1 MTLFEEI
8 ISECQL
14 LTELTQGTE
23 DDSIIDAIK
32 GCKRMRI
39 SYDDHKDKVISKAKG
54 KRERNILPIVY
65 GLLKNGKPAVGA
77 FQTYGSTKRGVPK
90 WKLFLLD
97 NIYSNSISKDTFWE
111 YKDKLVELGLNM
123 AGDKRFS
130 KIFVISPLCDKV
142 PGNVEIKNTMPITDK
157 PIQKSDIQVQQS
169 AEQPV
174 RQRKSSKPSPF
185 KNQNIVDK
193 QPQKDY
199 TSNRLEAPDT
209 KPITKGDVQP
219 NIDTNTGKTATT
231 TNTVQPVDSKPI
243 TKQEVENPGVNI
255 NKAEDN
261 ELTSSFKD
269 MMNRMNNLHK
279 DEEEQQEEEV

>member
-14 LTELTQGTE
+14 LTEITQGSE
-23 DDSIIDAIK
+23 DDTIIAAIK
-32 GCKRMRI
+32 GCRRMRI
-39 SYDDHKDKVISKAKG
+39 GYDDHKDKVISKSKG

-77 FQTYGSTKRGVPK
+77 FQTFGSTKRGVPK

-97 NIYSNSISKDTFWE
+97 NIYSNSVSKNTTFWE
-111 YKDKLVELGLNM
+111 YKDKLIELGLNR

-130 KIFVISPLCDKV
+130 KIFAISPLCDEV
-142 PGNVEIKNTMPITDK
+142 PGNAEVKDSMPITDK
-157 PIQKSDIQVQQS
+157 PIQKGDIQVQQS

-174 RQRKSSKPSPF
+174 RQRKSSVSSSP
-185 KNQNIVDK
+185 KNQNSVDK

-209 KPITKGDVQP
+209 KPITKGDIQP
-219 NIDTNTGKTATT
+219 SIDNNTGTTT
-231 TNTVQPVDSKPI
+231 TNIAQPVDSKPI
-243 TKQEVENPGVNI
+243 TKQEVESPEVNT
-255 NKAEDN
+255 NKADNN
-261 ELTSSFKD
+261 ELSSSFKD

-279 DEEEQQEEEV
+279 DDEEEKEEEV